1 MKKSCRLSYIGL
13 SLGIKNDRLIDFII
27 NMFIALF
34 KNLWQAFH
42 ILLYCFAGYFRNPE
56 LLITNYRWQKYTHS
70 LHWFGSD
77 IMRTLELHAYN
88 LYMFNYS
95 ILVKNRR
102 EKREIQQLTSCEFCL
117 LFWTY
122 TQERAWNE
130 RLEGIFPTAISVL
143 TCFSESEYCNSAA

>member
-88 LYMFNYS
+88 LYMFNYA
-95 ILVKNRR
+95 ILIKNRKERNTTINLVWVLLAVLNLYPRKGMKWEVRRNFSHSDLSSHMLLR
-102 EKREIQQLTSCEFCL
+102 E
-117 LFWTY
+117 W
-122 TQERAWNE
+122 
-130 RLEGIFPTAISVL
+130 VL
-143 TCFSESEYCNSAA
+143 